1 MTYLP
6 AYVAA
11 TAGVVVALDAAYAL
25 LKYATTGHAPRP
37 YSALTDR
44 YEAWRDAQL
53 PRPEPVPPQ
62 ELADRLR
69 RLSAEVQAV
78 TASSRPAKALHLR
91 AALLAYD
98 DGLLQACREL
108 HVQPPEGTK
117 SGMSS
122 QQRFQTESALMASG
136 LVW

>member
-1 MTYLP
+1 MPVTYLP

-78 TASSRPAKALHLR
+78 TASSRPYSPKIAGDAPNCTANR
-91 AALLAYD
+91 SSD
-98 DGLLQACREL
+98 SRTR
-108 HVQPPEGTK
+108 PPSIPAEK
-117 SGMSS
+117 
-122 QQRFQTESALMASG
+122 
-136 LVW
+136 